1 VPTRAKNKWN
11 GSSTERR
18 TREKFQGCPD
28 GMGRN
33 SKRRIQ
39 RDPFRVRGF
48 KQTNEAYNYILIEVE
63 TFYFSIAKM
72 ILHVQG
78 CARYG
83 GTE

>member
-1 VPTRAKNKWN
+1 MGWEETR
-11 GSSTERR
+11 
-18 TREKFQGCPD
+18 REEF
-28 GMGRN
+28 N
-33 SKRRIQ
+33 ETHLA
-39 RDPFRVRGF
+39 FRVRGF